1 MEIKTPRL
9 LLRELVEA
17 DAAAANSYES
27 DPAVV
32 RYQSHAARSLA
43 ESLEYIRRVNLSTLE
58 HTPRRLFDMAVT
70 LCQQPTAPRETLPDV
85 PPGGS
90 LIGRAGLHITDP
102 QSGQAE
108 LWYILHPAHW
118 GRGYIPEALQGLLRL
133 GFGELGL
140 HRVIIDTDPRN
151 QASIRVAQKLG
162 MRQEAHLVE
171 NIFLKGEW
179 CDSLIFALL
188 DREWRARP

>member
-1 MEIKTPRL
+1 MEITTSRL
-9 LLRELVEA
+9 ILRELAEY
-17 DAAAANSYES
+17 DAAAANAYES

-32 RYQSHAARSLA
+32 RYQSHAPRSLT
-43 ESLEYIRRVNLSTLE
+43 ESLEYIKRVQRSTAE
-58 HTPRRLFDMAVT
+58 HTPRRLFDLAVT
-70 LCQQPTAPRETLPDV
+70 LREPS
-85 PPGGS
+85 GS
-90 LIGRAGLHITDP
+90 PLIGRAGLHITDP
-102 QSGQAE
+102 GSGQAE

-118 GRGYIPEALQGLLRL
+118 GRGYIPEALGALLQL
-133 GFGELGL
+133 GFGEHGL

-151 QASIRVAQKLG
+151 HASIRVAQKLG

-188 DREWRARP
+188 DREWQKGRERNPGP

>member
-1 MEIKTPRL
+1 MEIRTPRL

-17 DAAAANSYES
+17 DAAAANTYEC
-27 DPAVV
+27 DPAAV
-32 RYQSHAARSLA
+32 RYQSHAPRSLT
-43 ESLEYIRRVNLSTLE
+43 ESLAYIQRVNVSTLE

-70 LCQQPTAPRETLPDV
+70 LRTASDEPS
-85 PPGGS
+85 GGTF
-90 LIGRAGLHITDP
+90 IGRAGLHITDP
-102 QSGQAE
+102 LSGQAE

-151 QASIRVAQKLG
+151 HASIRVAQKLG
-162 MRQEAHLVE
+162 MRQEAHFIE

-188 DREWRARP
+188 DREFRARV